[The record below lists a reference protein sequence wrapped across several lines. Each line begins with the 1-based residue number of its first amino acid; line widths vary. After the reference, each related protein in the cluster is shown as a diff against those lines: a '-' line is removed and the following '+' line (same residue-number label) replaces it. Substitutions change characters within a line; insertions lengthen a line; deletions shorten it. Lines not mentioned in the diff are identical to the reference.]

1 MSTLKPCPFCAA
13 ELRIRAGFNSYG
25 HCPTDGCYANRG
37 QIVPL
42 DDERQVAAW
51 NRRPALSLES
61 LAGGA
66 INWLMGQ
73 RRIQASASVRNG
85 NATVN
90 HEEIVGFID
99 LAIAALSP
107 EAPAREGE

>member
-51 NRRPALSLES
+51 NRRPALS
-61 LAGGA
+61 
-66 INWLMGQ
+66 
-73 RRIQASASVRNG
+73 
-85 NATVN
+85 
-90 HEEIVGFID
+90 
-99 LAIAALSP
+99 P
-107 EAPAREGE
+107 EAPARAGDGS